1 MGAATW
7 LGVAVV
13 VLVVAIVL
21 VVAVVL
27 VRALRRGRPTPV
39 AEPERDSWEDALLAD
54 SAAPRPV
61 PGQPTAAP
69 AAGPEVLQRDAL
81 VQRDRAFDP
90 AGWDDRP
97 DGVEGTDQGLLGG
110 DGS

>member
-7 LGVAVV
+7 LGVAVI
-13 VLVVAIVL
+13 VLGVL

-27 VRALRRGRPTPV
+27 VRGLERGRPMPV
-39 AEPERDSWEDALLAD
+39 AEPERDAWEEALLAD
-54 SAAPRPV
+54 SAPPRPV

-69 AAGPEVLQRDAL
+69 AVGPEVLSRDSL

-90 AGWDDRP
+90 AGWDNRP
-97 DGVEGTDQGLLGG
+97 DGVEGTDQGLVGE

>member
-13 VLVVAIVL
+13 VLVVAAVL
-21 VVAVVL
+21 VAGVVL
-27 VRALRRGRPTPV
+27 FVALRRGRQTPTS
-39 AEPERDSWEDALLAD
+39 APERDAWEEALLAD
-54 SAAPRPV
+54 SPAPQLL

-81 VQRDRAFDP
+81 VERDRAFDP

-97 DGVEGTDQGLLGG
+97 DGVEGTDQGLVGG
-110 DGS
+110 DKD